1 MTTAPLPNTLPM
13 PETQTQSDH
22 GISRRQSRFLRH
34 RPAVIGAVTMLL
46 LIAASIFAPAIVAYQ
61 PNKTNISR
69 RDEAPSVQHLLGT
82 DGLGRDV
89 WARAIY
95 GSRISLLVAGVS
107 VTIYLAIGTIVGA
120 VSGYYGGMVDF
131 LLQRLADILLAFP
144 AILLILTFVSLTE
157 PGIVNLFL
165 AIGLLNW
172 PSVARLVRAEVLS
185 LREREYITA
194 ARALGASDSSI
205 IIRHILPGLTPMLL
219 VTATFGVA
227 EAILIESSL
236 SFLGLGVPPPAAT
249 WGGMIRDA
257 VSITILEQRP
267 WLWLSPGV
275 AIAITVLAV
284 NFVGDG
290 LLAAFNLQQRRPL

>member
-1 MTTAPLPNTLPM
+1 MTTTPLSKTQSVTET
-13 PETQTQSDH
+13 ETQADR
-22 GISRRQSRFLRH
+22 GLSRGQSRFLRH
-34 RPAVIGAVTMLL
+34 RPAVIGALFLL
-46 LIAASIFAPAIVAYQ
+46 VLIAATIFAPAVVAFQ

-69 RDEAPSVQHLLGT
+69 RNEAPSVQHLLGT

-89 WARAIY
+89 WARVIY
-95 GSRISLLVAGVS
+95 GSRISLVVAGVS
-107 VTIYLAIGTIVGA
+107 VTIYLAIGTAVGA
-120 VSGYYGGMVDF
+120 VSGFYGGTVDF

-144 AILLILTFVSLTE
+144 SILLILTFVSLTE

-194 ARALGASDSSI
+194 ARALGASNTGI
-205 IIRHILPGLTPMLL
+205 ILRHILPGLTPMLL

-267 WLWLSPGV
+267 WLWVSPGV
-275 AIAITVLAV
+275 AIALTVLAV

-290 LLAAFNLQQRRPL
+290 LLAASGLQQQRQ